1 MYLFIVLFFGLFFFW
16 GGGTFDF
23 QNKKL
28 EKDPFFKFAKNKVW
42 YREVKRFYFLSF

>member
-1 MYLFIVLFFGLFFFW
+1 MYLFIVGCFFW
-16 GGGTFDF
+16 GGGVTFEF

-42 YREVKRFYFLSF
+42 